1 MYKRQSA
8 TGSNAQVYMRVRGH
22 GNHNG
27 NTWDMACT
35 HTIYVELHGNDNV
48 TNRTVRWTGN
58 NTPGDVASVIGVLDL
73 G

>member
-1 MYKRQSA
+1 
-8 TGSNAQVYMRVRGH
+8 MRVRGH